1 MAHSLTA
8 RLPALGFALCLGG
21 ALLPLS
27 GEAAL
32 SQDRGFAT
40 EMLQQEDVGTL
51 AGEQTMRMVLLTMQ
65 PGAEIPEHQ
74 HAGPG
79 LRYVLEGAIAIAWAD
94 GEERTFEAGSTY
106 FEGPGAN
113 HPAGTISA
121 RNSAEGETRVLIVEI
136 LPKQ

>member
-1 MAHSLTA
+1 MKSSFAV
-8 RLPALGFALCLGG
+8 RLPVLGLALCLGG
-21 ALLPLS
+21 ALVPLT
-27 GEAAL
+27 GDAAFT
-32 SQDRGFAT
+32 QDRGFTT

-51 AGEQTMRMVLLTMQ
+51 EGERSMRMVLLTMQ

-79 LRYVLEGAIAIAWAD
+79 LRYVLEGAIAIVWAD

-113 HPAGTISA
+113 HPAGMISA
-121 RNSAEGETRVLIVEI
+121 RNAADGETRVLIIEV

>member
-1 MAHSLTA
+1 
-8 RLPALGFALCLGG
+8 
-21 ALLPLS
+21 LLPLS